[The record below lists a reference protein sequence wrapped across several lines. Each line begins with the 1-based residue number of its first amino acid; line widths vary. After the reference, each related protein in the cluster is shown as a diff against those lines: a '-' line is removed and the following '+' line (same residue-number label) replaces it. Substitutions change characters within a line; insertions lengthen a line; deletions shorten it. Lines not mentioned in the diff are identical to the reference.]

1 MYYKETI
8 DEVINE
14 LNSNIDGLSKA
25 EALKRLESYGLNKI
39 EDDKK
44 VSKFSLLLKQFQ
56 DAMIIMLLIV
66 SLISFV
72 YSYFTNEP
80 YTDTIL
86 IVIIVIL
93 NVFMGFFQESKAEA
107 SIASLKKVNNC
118 RIKVKRDNK
127 VIMCDS
133 TKLVPGDIII
143 LEAGDQIPADCRII
157 EEYSS
162 KVDESIL
169 TGESL
174 PVEKNN
180 DAIDKDVLINDR
192 TNMIYSG
199 CSIINGKIVALVTS
213 TGMNTELGKIASSII
228 NKHH

>member
-1 MYYKETI
+1 MIYNELWRCYNHNGDDMYYKETI

-14 LNSNIDGLSKA
+14 LNSNIDGLSTV

-44 VSKFSLLLKQFQ
+44 VSKITLLLKQFQ

-66 SLISFV
+66 SLISFI

-86 IVIIVIL
+86 IVVIVIL

-118 RIKVKRDNK
+118 KIKVN
-127 VIMCDS
+127 
-133 TKLVPGDIII
+133 L
-143 LEAGDQIPADCRII
+143 
-157 EEYSS
+157 
-162 KVDESIL
+162 
-169 TGESL
+169 
-174 PVEKNN
+174 N
-180 DAIDKDVLINDR
+180 
-192 TNMIYSG
+192 
-199 CSIINGKIVALVTS
+199 NGKYC
-213 TGMNTELGKIASSII
+213 KP
-228 NKHH
+228 